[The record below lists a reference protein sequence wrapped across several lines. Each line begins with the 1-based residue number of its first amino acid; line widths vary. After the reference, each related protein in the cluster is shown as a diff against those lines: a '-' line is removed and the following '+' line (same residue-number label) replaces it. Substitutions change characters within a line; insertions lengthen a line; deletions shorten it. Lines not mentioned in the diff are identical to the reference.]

1 MFALTQSW
9 TERLV
14 GNYTIL
20 GVVLHPKVLICQE
33 LARIV
38 NVILQVADALVDLAE
53 GLCDGLAHFL
63 GHQCGIL
70 LLSFAENVLKISQLF
85 ESTIQASLPLEILV
99 AEALIRSLNLLV

>member
-1 MFALTQSW
+1 M
-9 TERLV
+9 

-20 GVVLHPKVLICQE
+20 GIVLHPQVLICQK

-53 GLCDGLAHFL
+53 GLSDRLAHFL
-63 GHQCGIL
+63 SHQCGIL

-85 ESTIQASLPLEILV
+85 ESTIQASLSLEVLV
-99 AEALIRSLNLLV
+99 AEALIRSFNLLV